1 MAAQV
6 GVNKG
11 DGVTYE
17 VVDGSYTHNI
27 VDVDTLQSGYYI
39 WDVTN
44 NIITGSGCGG
54 MCKKGTASTSY
65 LGY

>member
-17 VVDGSYTHNI
+17 VVDGSYTPDIVNI
-27 VDVDTLQSGYYI
+27 DTLHGGYYI
-39 WDVTN
+39 WDVTDNITAGN
-44 NIITGSGCGG
+44 NCGG
-54 MCKKGTASTSY
+54 LFDNLNRQS
-65 LGY
+65 